1 MWKEKK
7 CVQSKNLLR
16 LISGGLTVIECLLL
30 FFFLRSVY
38 YGTEIEIYAGF
49 GLVGN
54 TEKNIGPIMYISLEG
69 GFFMF

>member
-1 MWKEKK
+1 MCTIKEL
-7 CVQSKNLLR
+7 VAI